1 MGEGAD
7 DQGASGQA
15 VGGGV
20 DATTLALVGMSRE
33 KADAI
38 GEEQIKLIAE
48 QTMLARLQVEELH
61 REDGLRHWSL
71 RVRHISD
78 VMKLAFEFS
87 VAAIL
92 LAIVV
97 LIGGAVWGAA
107 KKQFAIASGLDLSF
121 ADRAQLAKVSAPHG

>member
-1 MGEGAD
+1 MGEDAD

-15 VGGGV
+15 VGGV

-33 KADAI
+33 KADALD
-38 GEEQIKLIAE
+38 EEQIKLIAE

-97 LIGGAVWGAA
+97 LIGGAVWGAG
-107 KKQFAIASGLDLSF
+107 KKAVRHCVRTRFVL
-121 ADRAQLAKVSAPHG
+121 R